1 MIERKGVEF
10 IPFRKGI
17 ANPMVNSILGHVFIC
32 FLYGNF
38 WGLAEAAGRADV
50 VYTISL
56 SDLLS
61 SKLRSADLNT
71 TTSL

>member
-1 MIERKGVEF
+1 MPLRE
-10 IPFRKGI
+10 GI
-17 ANPMVNSILGHVFIC
+17 ANPMANSILGHVFIC

-61 SKLRSADLNT
+61 SNLRLENLNT